1 MPDVFDAL
9 VVNWLP
15 VVGGELD
22 DVNDVIASPSGSLA
36 LTGMD
41 PGTLGAKVADAG
53 AVTTGA
59 RLQPL
64 QTKIVVRAVPE
75 RTLLAVNVTV

>member
-22 DVNDVIASPSGSLA
+22 DVNDAIASPSGSLA
-36 LTGMD
+36 LTVMD
-41 PGTLGAKVADAG
+41 PVKPAPKVAVAG
-53 AVTTGA
+53 AITVGA

-64 QTKIVVRAVPE
+64 QTRMVVCAVPE
-75 RTLLAVNVTV
+75 SALLAVNVTV